1 MSKWLTVGI
10 PAYKAEDHIC
20 DCLASIQIQTIV
32 DEVSVIIAKDNPSD
46 DYEFVK
52 ERFPNL
58 DIKILE
64 CEKNTGPGLAR
75 QRCADAC
82 ETEWITWI
90 DADDVF
96 FTTFSLEYLKGGI
109 NKDVIEVQGIF
120 YQEITNHPKGV
131 RTVPRNDLFHP
142 WIFGRAY
149 RVEFLKQMGIQF
161 SELRAMED
169 GEFNWK
175 IRMSIDGSPLKINV
189 IDAPIYL
196 WRTGSEHS
204 ITRIGIDDKGIAQYN
219 FDLCQWGATVAA
231 INAVKFCRK
240 KNPFNGA
247 LIRFVTEIMIGQ
259 YFTYVECLAKKP
271 VFAEQNFFN
280 AKRFYHECYQQI
292 ESQIEDEVLKKMYT
306 VQLSGKAA
314 DLIDIIPE
322 ITFFD
327 FMDKVRTE
335 DYGGDEEFKKI
346 RQSLPKEIVDNDIK
360 TGVAIY

>member
-10 PAYKAEDHIC
+10 PAYKAEDHIS
-20 DCLASIQIQTIV
+20 DCLASIQTQTIK
-32 DEVSVIIAKDNPSD
+32 DEVSVIIAKDNPTD
-46 DYEFVK
+46 DYDFVK
-52 ERFPNL
+52 ERFPDL
-58 DIKILE
+58 DITILD

-82 ETEWITWI
+82 KTEWITWI

-109 NKDVIEVQGIF
+109 ATDVVEVQGIF
-120 YQEITNHPKGV
+120 YQEITNHPKGI
-131 RTVPRNDLFHP
+131 RTVPRNDMFHP
-142 WIFGRAY
+142 WVFGRMY
-149 RVEFLKQMGIQF
+149 RVEFLKQMDIKF

-189 IDAPIYL
+189 IEAPIYF

-204 ITRIGIDDKGIAQYN
+204 ITRMGIDDKGIPQYN

-271 VFAEQNFFN
+271 IFAEQNFFN
-280 AKRFYHECYQQI
+280 AKRFYHECYKQI
-292 ESQIEDEVLKKMYT
+292 ESQIEDEVLQKMYT
-306 VQLSGKAA
+306 VQRTGKMQ

-327 FMDKVRTE
+327 FMNRVRTE
-335 DYGGDEEFKKI
+335 EYGGDEEFTKI
-346 RQSLPKEIVDNDIK
+346 RAALPQEIIDNDIK
-360 TGVAIY
+360 TGVAMY

>member
-1 MSKWLTVGI
+1 MNKWLTVGI
-10 PAYKAEDHIC
+10 PAYKAEKHIC
-20 DCLASIQIQTIV
+20 DCLASIQIQTIAS
-32 DEVSVIIAKDNPSD
+32 EVSVIIAKDNPTD

-52 ERFPNL
+52 DRFPDL
-58 DIKILE
+58 DITILD
-64 CEKNTGPGLAR
+64 CEENGGPGLAR

-82 ETEWITWI
+82 KTEWITWI

-109 NKDVIEVQGIF
+109 EKDVIEVQGIF
-120 YQEITNHPKGV
+120 YQEITGHPKGV

-142 WIFGRAY
+142 WVFGRAY
-149 RVEFLKQMGIQF
+149 RMEFLKQMGIKF
-161 SELRAMED
+161 SSLRAMED

-204 ITRIGIDDKGIAQYN
+204 ITRIGIDEQGIAQYN

-231 INAVKFCRK
+231 IEAVKFARK

-247 LIRFVTEIMIGQ
+247 IIRFVTEIMVGQ

-271 VFAEQNFFN
+271 IFAEQNLFN
-280 AKRFYHECYQQI
+280 AKRFYHECYQMI
-292 ESQIEDEVLKKMYT
+292 ESQIEEDVLKNMYT
-306 VQLSGKAA
+306 VQRTGKMQ
-314 DLIDIIPE
+314 DLIGIIPE

-327 FMDKVRTE
+327 FMNKVRTE
-335 DYGGDEEFKKI
+335 EYGGEEEFKKI
-346 RQSLPKEIVDNDIK
+346 RKKLPKKIIANDKK
-360 TGVAIY
+360 TGVAMY